1 MRKLGAQPETVVRG
15 YAARASPEGN
25 TPVDENVS
33 HALSCKFG
41 CSDCDHVGLTAETTI
56 EEQDR
61 LVTSKRDRKGT
72 QVIDADG

>member
-1 MRKLGAQPETVVRG
+1 MPIE
-15 YAARASPEGN
+15 
-25 TPVDENVS
+25 ENVS
-33 HALSCKFG
+33 RDIICEHRL
-41 CSDCDHVGLTAETTI
+41 SDCDHVGLTAETTI